1 MTKAFALCGAMDEAL
16 VFSEEVAFHQAIRS
30 PLIKS
35 ERKGGSGDFKDT
47 DFELKQL
54 VSESLTAEGVSD
66 IFKIAG
72 IDRPDISILSDEFL
86 KEVHKMEH
94 KNLAVELLEKLL
106 KDEVKSRFRTNVVKD
121 KKFSELLQNALTK
134 YQNRSIEAA
143 QVIAELIEMAKEFKK
158 DIEKTNE
165 LDLNPAENA
174 FYDALSN
181 NKSAEELMGEEV
193 LLQIAREIAEK
204 LRKNITVDWSV
215 RESVRARLR
224 LLVKSLLRKY
234 KYPPDQQ
241 DEAVELVLSQAEVI
255 SEEFLTT

>member
-1 MTKAFALCGAMDEAL
+1 
-16 VFSEEVAFHQAIRS
+16 
-30 PLIKS
+30 
-35 ERKGGSGDFKDT
+35 
-47 DFELKQL
+47 
-54 VSESLTAEGVSD
+54 
-66 IFKIAG
+66 
-72 IDRPDISILSDEFL
+72 
-86 KEVHKMEH
+86 
-94 KNLAVELLEKLL
+94 
-106 KDEVKSRFRTNVVKD
+106 
-121 KKFSELLQNALTK
+121 
-134 YQNRSIEAA
+134 
-143 QVIAELIEMAKEFKK
+143 MAKEFKK

-165 LDLNPAENA
+165 LELNPDENA

-204 LRKNITVDWSV
+204 LRKSITVDWSV

-255 SEEFLTT
+255 SEEWAVN